1 MTAYE
6 ALEKCPNM
14 KFVHVSTL
22 VDEKGEERMIESSI
36 VKVTKIREPME
47 GVPPQKC
54 YRVEQRDKDD

>member
-36 VKVTKIREPME
+36 VKVTKIREPSE
-47 GVPPQKC
+47 GVPP
-54 YRVEQRDKDD
+54 